1 MNRAIVETAE
11 MADREVKVRAPTG
24 RFSILETAAVVQETV
39 EVVVSTA
46 AVTQADVMEAATN

>member
-1 MNRAIVETAE
+1 
-11 MADREVKVRAPTG
+11 MADHEAKVRAPTG
-24 RFSILETAAVVQETV
+24 RSSILETAAVVQETV